1 MVGGGAVSR
10 AGVRV
15 GRFPRLG
22 FCARYR
28 PGMSWDLGNDFWPA
42 VGAATALATLV
53 STIVALW
60 WRRID
65 MRRPEWVTYDGRAS
79 WLASDRYGDP
89 TQPGAECTLGNAG
102 SGTAFRVQI
111 LGVGCNVRAH
121 GDVRYSQVSGSS
133 YSKTFTVVPAMA
145 TGESV
150 ELSIACASADWGNA
164 EIAITWREPSPWR
177 LRRRRRLLQIRLRDI
192 GPRPDYV
199 KQETDDGGRVI
210 EVPQPEPTGQ
220 ALPDSLRPQWPLA
233 RGGLLPRLRQRRSL
247 LRGA

>member
-1 MVGGGAVSR
+1 MNWDVG
-10 AGVRV
+10 
-15 GRFPRLG
+15 
-22 FCARYR
+22 
-28 PGMSWDLGNDFWPA
+28 DDFWLT
-42 VGAATALATLV
+42 VGVAAAAATALAALV
-53 STIVALW
+53 STIIALW

-65 MRRPEWVTYDGRAS
+65 MHRPEWVTYDGRAS
-79 WLASDRYGDP
+79 WLASDSYGDP

-121 GDVRYSQVSGSS
+121 GDVRYSPASGMS

-150 ELSIACASADWGNA
+150 ELSIACASADWVNA

-177 LRRRRRLLQIRLRDI
+177 RRRKRRLLQIRLQDI
-192 GPRPDYV
+192 GPRPAYV
-199 KQETDDGGRVI
+199 KQDTDGYGNLI

-233 RGGLLPRLRQRRSL
+233 KGGPLPRLRQRRSL

>member
-1 MVGGGAVSR
+1 
-10 AGVRV
+10 
-15 GRFPRLG
+15 
-22 FCARYR
+22 
-28 PGMSWDLGNDFWPA
+28 MSWDLGNDFWPA

-65 MRRPEWVTYDGRAS
+65 MRRPEWVTYDGRVS

-111 LGVGCNVRAH
+111 LGVGCHVRAH
-121 GDVRYSQVSGSS
+121 GDVHYSSATGAQ
-133 YSKTFTVVPAMA
+133 YSKAFTVLPAMS

-177 LRRRRRLLQIRLRDI
+177 RRRRRRLLQIRLRDI

-199 KQETDDGGRVI
+199 KQETDGDGRVI